1 MIKVGIIGLGF
12 IGTSLGMALKQ
23 AGISGLEI
31 VGTDK
36 ERDRPT
42 KAQKAGAIDRTVGR
56 LADAARDADLVIIT
70 TPSRTVRDVME
81 TISYRLKDGCV
92 VTDTGD
98 SKRPVLEWA
107 EELLPRHVSFIGGH
121 PMLGGN
127 ADRAGGP
134 RAKLFQDRPY
144 AILPAKSADEKD
156 VKDLTDMIRLIG
168 AKPYY
173 MDVAEHDSFVA
184 AVNHLPVLLSAAL
197 LQCTS
202 TSPSWDDIAKL
213 ASDRYR
219 SVTDPSGSEVK
230 AEEILGAND
239 GAIVYWI
246 DAFIQELYAI
256 RRLVSLEEGDESRA
270 ELDQLLSDAWDKR
283 ISWLNDLVTP
293 ESVAKANAHRE
304 RLPTASEGLMSLFI
318 GERQARR
325 LRDFGKDKRSRD

>member
-23 AGISGLEI
+23 AGISGLEV

-36 ERDRPT
+36 ERDRPP

-56 LADAARDADLVIIT
+56 LADAAEDADLVIIT
-70 TPSRTVRDVME
+70 TPSSAVRDVME

-98 SKRPVLEWA
+98 SKRPVLAWA
-107 EELLPRHVSFIGGH
+107 EELLPKRVSFIGGH

-144 AILPAKSADEKD
+144 AILPAKSADQKD

-197 LQCTS
+197 LRCTS
-202 TSPSWDDIAKL
+202 TSPSWDDIAKM

-230 AEEILGAND
+230 AEEVLGAND

-256 RRLVSLEEGDESRA
+256 RGLVSDDGDDSRA
-270 ELDQLLSDAWDKR
+270 ELDRLLIDAWDKR
-283 ISWLNDLVTP
+283 ISWLNDMVTP

-304 RLPTASEGLMSLFI
+304 RLPTATEGLMSLFV